1 MANKVITMLR
11 IRRMLQLLEKGLSL
25 RKISKELEMGRN
37 TISDYHARIGHSGK
51 SYQELLSLSDNSL
64 SKILLPVKDEI
75 IEECIKN
82 YDELCLEDYK
92 KYKISLIDTTS
103 LKWNDDEIMKLTNYA
118 KNPLFFINAYE
129 ETLSKEILNGNKRI
143 LTHRA
148 GFVD

>member
-37 TISDYHARIGHSGK
+37 TISDYHARIGNSGK

-75 IEECIKN
+75 RFFVTLGASKQFQMLIQSRFYMLFDKPFIES
-82 YDELCLEDYK
+82 DK
-92 KYKISLIDTTS
+92 KT
-103 LKWNDDEIMKLTNYA
+103 A
-118 KNPLFFINAYE
+118 KHQN
-129 ETLSKEILNGNKRI
+129 
-143 LTHRA
+143 
-148 GFVD
+148 